1 MKYKK
6 EFLLRLD
13 ENLRVRL
20 NRQAER
26 LYSSQSAVLRM
37 ALIEFLEEQEAN
49 EKKGLIHN

>member
-1 MKYKK
+1 MKNKK

-37 ALIEFLEEQEAN
+37 VLIKFLEEQAAN
-49 EKKGLIHN
+49 GK

>member
-26 LYSSQSAVLRM
+26 LYTSQSAVLRM

-49 EKKGLIHN
+49 EKKA